1 MKRWNTEVFKNVAV
15 KKLEA
20 LSQVEFWESKEVQ
33 GTLSFKEKSIRE
45 ILMAN
50 FRKWTLME

>member
-20 LSQVEFWESKEVQ
+20 LSQVEFWDSKEVQ
-33 GTLSFKEKSIRE
+33 GTLSFKEKSIKE
-45 ILMAN
+45 ILRAN
-50 FRKWTLME
+50 FKKWTLME